1 MHYFFPALLIVTS
14 YLMGSFSSSITI
26 AKILKFD
33 DPRKKGSKNA
43 GATNILRYAGKLP
56 AAITLIGDF
65 SKGYIA
71 VLIGKYF
78 MMTEVVLGLICLASV
93 CGHIFPIFYNFK
105 GGKGVAVFIGV
116 SAGISPLTSIIFC
129 LSWLI
134 IARITKYS
142 SLSAIISVLFS
153 VPIIFY
159 DKQSVTISSIF
170 SIIVLVIIV
179 KHRDN
184 IIRLR
189 RGTEQKIGQKNNN
202 KI

>member
-33 DPRKKGSKNA
+33 DPRKKGSGNA

-93 CGHIFPIFYNFK
+93 CGHIYPIFYNFK

-116 SAGISPLTSIIFC
+116 SAGISPLSSIIFC

-134 IARITKYS
+134 LAKITRYS
-142 SLSAIISVLFS
+142 SFSAIISVLFS

-159 DKQSVTISSIF
+159 DKQSVVISAIF

-179 KHRDN
+179 KHKDN
-184 IIRLR
+184 IIRLK
-189 RGTEQKIGQKNNN
+189 RGTEQKIGEKNNN